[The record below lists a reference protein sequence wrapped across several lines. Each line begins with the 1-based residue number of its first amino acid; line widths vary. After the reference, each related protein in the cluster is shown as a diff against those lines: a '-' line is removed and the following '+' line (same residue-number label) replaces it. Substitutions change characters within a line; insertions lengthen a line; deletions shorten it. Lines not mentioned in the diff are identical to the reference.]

1 MLVFFLLY
9 FLLQGPV
16 TKAIAARGH
25 AARHNVNL
33 ATGSFENKKKGK
45 KRNRWKRDGPIVCD
59 EIG

>member
-33 ATGSFENKKKGK
+33 ATGSFENKKKKRKEK
-45 KRNRWKRDGPIVCD
+45 KQVEKGRADCV
-59 EIG
+59 

>member
-33 ATGSFENKKKGK
+33 ATGSFENKKKRKEK
-45 KRNRWKRDGPIVCD
+45 KQVEKGRADCV
-59 EIG
+59 